1 MIFVYY
7 YSFINREFEDM
18 ACGVL
23 EIFDSRMDD
32 IVNGVVL
39 LQKIPYYG
47 LNCLQLAVEAKCLKF
62 ISLSTVQNLLTE
74 IWNGR
79 VETKSGLKGFIKVN

>member
-1 MIFVYY
+1 M
-7 YSFINREFEDM
+7 S
-18 ACGVL
+18 CGVL
-23 EIFDSRMDD
+23 EIFDNTSDD

-39 LQKIPYYG
+39 LQKIPYYE
-47 LNCLQLAVEAKCLKF
+47 LNCLQIAVEAKCLKF

-79 VETKSGLKGFIKVN
+79 IETKSGLKGRIKVIISLIF